1 MSKCKSLLA
10 IIKKISEEKI
20 MNDMYETEISDLR
33 WIVYDIPGNIGWI
46 SWLVCTYL
54 CFNRGYIALGVSAII
69 PAVLMI
75 IGVGELI
82 SERINGLDRLLTRR
96 RLYRG
101 FGSLS
106 LGGIIAIPVSVIGI
120 ILKGDDLMGLM
131 LVSAVL
137 CALFACLLFKGYKKK
152 Q

>member
-1 MSKCKSLLA
+1 
-10 IIKKISEEKI
+10 
-20 MNDMYETEISDLR
+20 MN
-33 WIVYDIPGNIGWI
+33 NK
-46 SWLVCTYL
+46 
-54 CFNRGYIALGVSAII
+54 IALGISAII

-75 IGVGELI
+75 IGVGDLI
-82 SERINGLDRLLTRR
+82 SERINGLDRLLKRR
-96 RLYRG
+96 WLYRG

-120 ILKGDDLMGLM
+120 ILKGDDLMDLM

-137 CALFACLLFKGYKKK
+137 CALFASLLFKGYKKK

>member
-1 MSKCKSLLA
+1 
-10 IIKKISEEKI
+10 
-20 MNDMYETEISDLR
+20 MN
-33 WIVYDIPGNIGWI
+33 NK
-46 SWLVCTYL
+46 
-54 CFNRGYIALGVSAII
+54 IALGISAII

-131 LVSAVL
+131 LVSEVL

>member
-1 MSKCKSLLA
+1 MY
-10 IIKKISEEKI
+10 E
-20 MNDMYETEISDLR
+20 NDMYETEISDLR

-54 CFNRGYIALGVSAII
+54 CFKRGYIALGVSAII

-120 ILKGDDLMGLM
+120 ILKGDDLTGLM

>member
-1 MSKCKSLLA
+1 
-10 IIKKISEEKI
+10 
-20 MNDMYETEISDLR
+20 
-33 WIVYDIPGNIGWI
+33 
-46 SWLVCTYL
+46 
-54 CFNRGYIALGVSAII
+54 
-69 PAVLMI
+69 
-75 IGVGELI
+75 
-82 SERINGLDRLLTRR
+82 
-96 RLYRG
+96 
-101 FGSLS
+101 LS

>member
-20 MNDMYETEISDLR
+20 MNDMYETEIPDLR

-54 CFNRGYIALGVSAII
+54 CFDRGYIALGVSAII

-137 CALFACLLFKGYKKK
+137 CALFASLLFKGYKKK